1 MMSDKPIPEP
11 GGPRAPARLSGSDRR
26 RGEAAVGSHL
36 VAMPD
41 AVVDPS
47 RWFGD
52 DHPVELEIGC
62 GKGAFLVAAAEMFP
76 GVNFVGVEV
85 AAAFARAAAARM
97 ARRRLSNV
105 RIVAADAGR
114 LVGER
119 LRSES
124 LNAVHVYFP
133 DPWPNS
139 AAPGWQLRGMAVL
152 PELRGE
158 GVGRKLLK
166 AVHEE
171 VSAPLWCNAREAA
184 EGFYNGEGYGM
195 AKALREGA
203 ATGQFIVVD
212 EMPDADWQA
221 AVAASSQRSF
231 D

>member
-133 DPWPNS
+133 DPWPKKRHHKNR
-139 AAPGWQLRGMAVL
+139 LI
-152 PELRGE
+152 
-158 GVGRKLLK
+158 
-166 AVHEE
+166 
-171 VSAPLWCNAREAA
+171 SAPFPPLAKRLLRKGGIVYLRTDNIEYFEQMLEVFGDANEFEAVETPESLRA
-184 EGFYNGEGYGM
+184 LVTDFEQEFNSQGIPTNYAAYSSVGE
-195 AKALREGA
+195 
-203 ATGQFIVVD
+203 
-212 EMPDADWQA
+212 
-221 AVAASSQRSF
+221 
-231 D
+231 